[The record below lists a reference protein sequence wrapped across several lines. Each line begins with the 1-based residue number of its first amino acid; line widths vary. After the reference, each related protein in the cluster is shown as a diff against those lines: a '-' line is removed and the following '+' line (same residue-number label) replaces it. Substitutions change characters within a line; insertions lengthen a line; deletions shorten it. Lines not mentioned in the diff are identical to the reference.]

1 MKRPLAFSMV
11 DPIQVSRYEVFSGPY
26 FPVFGL
32 NTGKHG
38 PEKTQYLDKF
48 HAVMFYLFNKF

>member
-1 MKRPLAFSMV
+1 MFTVWK
-11 DPIQVSRYEVFSGPY
+11 VSKNRVFSGPY

-38 PEKTQYLDKF
+38 PEKTPYFDTF
-48 HAVMFYLFNKF
+48 HAVVWKGDLE